1 MTSRSTTNP
10 LRTLDQAALD
20 EHMKKFGDQVDIL
33 KKSQQFRRE
42 GYTKLRGL
50 VPADVF
56 AQVTDEVK
64 ALLDRHSRRI
74 DIELKETGNTPRKM
88 HTVSAEVIAR
98 ESELIRA
105 IYDSAS
111 LRSTL
116 SQIAGADVL
125 PCPWEGE
132 KYVIIRQDQPGDTH
146 GWHWGDFSFT
156 VIWII
161 EAPSAEIG
169 GMLQCVPHT
178 NWDKQNPRVHEY
190 LQENPIRTYANATG
204 DLYFLRSDTTLHRTI
219 PLKSAAT
226 RIILNTCWASES
238 DTKKAT
244 THETMNAMFA

>member
-1 MTSRSTTNP
+1 MTFDSAANP
-10 LRTLDQAALD
+10 LHTLDEAALD
-20 EHMKKFGDQVDIL
+20 KHIKEFAEQADL
-33 KKSQQFRRE
+33 CKKSQQFRRE

-50 VPADVF
+50 VPDSIF

-64 ALLDRHSRRI
+64 TLLDRHSRRI
-74 DIELKETGNTPRKM
+74 DIQLKETGDSPRKM
-88 HTVSAEVIAR
+88 HTVSAAEIGR
-98 ESELIRA
+98 DSELISA
-105 IYDSAS
+105 IYSSAS
-111 LRSTL
+111 LKNVL
-116 SQIAGADVL
+116 GQIAEADVL

-156 VIWII
+156 LIWII
-161 EAPSAEIG
+161 EAPGPEVG

-190 LQENPIRTYANATG
+190 LLDNPIRTYANVTG

-219 PLKSAAT
+219 PLRSAAT

-238 DTKKAT
+238 DTKRSA
-244 THETMNAMFA
+244 THETMNAMFS